1 MTPEDT
7 APEDTAPANATPT
20 KGTGTRP
27 AGSPRF
33 RLVLAGVLAL
43 LLVASVAWLAL
54 VVTGR
59 DAGAAADHGSDRETV
74 MVRAKEWMTAFGSY
88 SPQDLDDKNVLTA
101 YRERVEPLVATGFTC
116 GGVTF
121 EEYASALD
129 RQVAAQKFTMT
140 TSVERT
146 GVESL
151 DDDSA
156 VVVLSGQVAGGRDG
170 KVVEPRD
177 FQMLV
182 DLQKIDG
189 SWQVAKCNDV
199 NSRFAR

>member
-1 MTPEDT
+1 VEVVV
-7 APEDTAPANATPT
+7 APADRRDDGVNHPNATAPA
-20 KGTGTRP
+20 P
-27 AGSPRF
+27 ASASPRF
-33 RLVLAGVLAL
+33 RLALAGVLAL
-43 LLVASVAWLAL
+43 ALVASVVWLAFAA
-54 VVTGR
+54 TGR
-59 DAGAAADHGSDRETV
+59 EGGDGADRGSDRETV

-88 SPQDLDDKNVLTA
+88 SPEDLDDKNVLTA
-101 YRERVEPLVATGFTC
+101 YRERVDPLIATGFTC

-129 RQVAAQKFTMT
+129 RQVAAQKFSMT
-140 TSVERT
+140 STVERT

-156 VVVLSGQVAGGRDG
+156 VVILSGQVSGGRNG
-170 KVVEPRD
+170 KPVQPRD

-199 NSRFAR
+199 NSRFSQ

>member
-1 MTPEDT
+1 MTPEDPT
-7 APEDTAPANATPT
+7 SENATPAHD
-20 KGTGTRP
+20 TGARP
-27 AGSPRF
+27 TGSPRF
-33 RLVLAGVLAL
+33 RLALAGVLAVA
-43 LLVASVAWLAL
+43 LVASVVWLA
-54 VVTGR
+54 VAATGR
-59 DAGAAADHGSDRETV
+59 DGGAAANNQSVRETV

-88 SPQDLDDKNVLTA
+88 SPEDLDGKQVLTA
-101 YRERVEPLVATGFTC
+101 YRQRVEPLIATGFTC

-170 KVVEPRD
+170 KAVEPRD

-182 DLQKIDG
+182 DLQRIDG

-199 NSRFAR
+199 DSRFSR

>member
-1 MTPEDT
+1 VTPEDVT
-7 APEDTAPANATPT
+7 PETSGNATEPA
-20 KGTGTRP
+20 GP

-43 LLVASVAWLAL
+43 ALVASIAWL
-54 VVTGR
+54 VVAATGR
-59 DAGAAADHGSDRETV
+59 EGGAGDVRGRDREAV
-74 MVRAKEWMTAFGSY
+74 MVRAQEWMTAFGSY
-88 SPQDLDDKNVLTA
+88 SPEDLDDKQVLTA

-116 GGVTF
+116 GGVGF

-140 TSVERT
+140 TTVERS

-151 DDDSA
+151 DDDSS
-156 VVVLSGQVAGGRDG
+156 VVILSGQVSGGRDG
-170 KVVEPRD
+170 KAVQPRD

-199 NSRFAR
+199 NSRFSR